1 MVNSHTSIGII
12 IGSFLVGL
20 SFWPF
25 TDRATLIAVGIATVI
40 TIIIGIINLIKNI
53 KKNIIPQ
60 KDNKKSN
67 LIIGSICGAI
77 GSMCGYICT
86 LDDKMFYMA
95 MILLNPLMDWSV
107 VMLRIEN

>member
-1 MVNSHTSIGII
+1 MGNSHSSAGTI

-20 SFWPF
+20 SFVLF
-25 TDRATLIAVGIATVI
+25 TEGTTLIAVSIATVI

-67 LIIGSICGAI
+67 LIIGSIYGVI

-95 MILLNPLMDWSV
+95 MILLNPLLNWSV
-107 VMLRIEN
+107 EMLRIEN